1 MNITVL
7 DGNTLNPG
15 DLTWEGFENIGNLTV
30 YDLTPESMV
39 VERGRD
45 SEVLIT
51 NKTKITREILKNLPK
66 LRYIGILAT
75 GYNVVDTEAAAEAGV
90 TVCNIPAYSTMSVA
104 QHIFSLILAL
114 TNMSEYYSIQNKAGR
129 WECCKDFSY
138 ADFPLIELAGK
149 RMGIVGYGNIGQ
161 ATAKIAKA
169 FGMEV
174 SVLSSKPQSELD
186 GVKKESLEDLFRNCD
201 VIALCCPLTP
211 ENSGMVNVDLISL
224 MKPTAILINTSR
236 GGLVNEKD
244 LADALNS
251 GKIYGAGVD
260 VLSCEPPKQD
270 NPLLRARNCIV
281 TQHIAWATKE
291 ARERCMQI
299 AVSNLESYLAGK
311 PVNVVAAPVLP

>member
-51 NKTKITREILKNLPK
+51 NKTKITREILNQMPK

-75 GYNVVDTEAAAEAGV
+75 GYNVVDTKAAAEAGV

-138 ADFPLIELAGK
+138 TDFPLIELAGK

-161 ATAKIAKA
+161 ATAKIAMA

-186 GVKKESLEDLFRNCD
+186 GVKKESLEDLFSNCD

-211 ENSGMVNVDLISL
+211 ENSGMVKVDLISL
-224 MKPTAILINTSR
+224 MKPTAIFINTSR
-236 GGLVNEKD
+236 GGLVNERD
-244 LADALNS
+244 LAEALNS

-299 AVSNLESYLAGK
+299 AVSNIEAFLAGK
-311 PVNVVAAPVLP
+311 PVNVVAAPALP